1 MSVEVLSGRG
11 LDNAGFLRHTNGTAG
26 RSAIRK
32 HRTYEN
38 TAESIKINNNIKLV
52 QQR

>member
-11 LDNAGFLRHTNGTAG
+11 LDNARLVRHTNGTAG

-38 TAESIKINNNIKLV
+38 TAESITIYNKIKLV